1 MQEGLTITLFGMG
14 VVFIVLAIIWLFTLL
29 LSKLDLKFAPA
40 VSASGSTAPVAS
52 STAVYS
58 KSGPTDEE
66 LAAAKAAIAAQT
78 GTSPDQF
85 DLIVK

>member
-14 VVFIVLAIIWLFTLL
+14 VVFTVLAIIWLFTLL

-40 VSASGSTAPVAS
+40 VATSSTAPVAS
-52 STAVYS
+52 SSPVFS